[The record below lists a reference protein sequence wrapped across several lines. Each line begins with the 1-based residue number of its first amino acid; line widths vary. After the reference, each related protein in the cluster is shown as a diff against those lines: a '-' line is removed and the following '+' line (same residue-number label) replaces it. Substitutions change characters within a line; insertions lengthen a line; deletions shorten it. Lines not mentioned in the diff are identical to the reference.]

1 MAGIREKINQARQS
15 SDAKTVASNFAW
27 LTLLQVAGYV
37 FPLITL
43 PYLARIIGV
52 DGFSKIA
59 FATAIMI
66 WIQTIADW
74 GFNMSATRDVAQNR
88 DNPDKV
94 SRIFSNVLWA
104 RLFLM
109 LVSFGILAVFV
120 ATVPKL
126 RENSAV
132 IMVSFLM
139 IPGHIMFPDWFFQ
152 AMEKMKYITILNVLM
167 KFLFTVAVFVF
178 IRTPEDYILQPLLN
192 SLSFAVCGAA
202 ALYIIVARWHVS
214 IRRPV
219 FSEILRTIREST
231 DIFINNL
238 MPNLYNSF
246 STMLLG
252 FWGAPGAVGILDG
265 GNKFVQIGNQLLFTL
280 SRAFYPY
287 LSRRYDGH
295 KTFLYITISTASAIC
310 IVLFA
315 AAPLIVRLFLSPEFA
330 ASAWVIRIRAIS
342 LVFYSIANAY
352 GANYLI
358 VRHHERLLRRIT
370 TYCSLAGFCLAWPLV
385 YFYGYIGASLTVT
398 ISLGLLALTC
408 WLAVR
413 KVGKGN
419 ESLCS

>member
-1 MAGIREKINQARQS
+1 MSGIREKLNKARQS

-27 LTLLQVAGYV
+27 LTVLQVAGYV

-43 PYLARIIGV
+43 PYLARVIGV

-66 WIQTIADW
+66 WIQTVADW

-88 DNPDKV
+88 ENPDKI
-94 SRIFSNVLWA
+94 SFIFSNVLWA
-104 RLFLM
+104 RLLLM
-109 LVSFGILAVFV
+109 LVSFVILVILV

-126 RENSAV
+126 RDNAAV

-167 KFLFTVAVFVF
+167 KLLFTIAVFVF

-202 ALYIIVARWHVS
+202 ALYLIIARWHVR

-265 GNKFVQIGNQLLFTL
+265 GNKFVQIGNQLLSTL

-287 LSRRYDGH
+287 LSRKNDGH
-295 KTFLYITISTASAIC
+295 KTFLFIAISTASAIC
-310 IVLFA
+310 MVLFA
-315 AAPLIVRLFLSPEFA
+315 AAPLIVRIFLSPEFA
-330 ASAWVIRIRAIS
+330 ASALVIRIRAIS

-358 VRHHERLLRRIT
+358 VRHHERLLRRVT

-385 YFYGYIGASLTVT
+385 YYYEYIGASLTVT
-398 ISLGLLALTC
+398 ISLGLLAITS
-408 WLAVR
+408 WLAAR
-413 KVGKGN
+413 KVGKEN
-419 ESLCS
+419 ESL

>member
-1 MAGIREKINQARQS
+1 MSGIHEKISRIRQS
-15 SDAKTVASNFAW
+15 DDAKTVASNFAW
-27 LTLLQVAGYV
+27 LTVLQVAGYV

-43 PYLARIIGV
+43 PYLARVIGV

-88 DNPDKV
+88 DDPDKV

-104 RLFLM
+104 RLLLM
-109 LVSFGILAVFV
+109 FVSFIILAVLV
-120 ATVPKL
+120 AIVPKL
-126 RENSAV
+126 RENAVV

-139 IPGHIMFPDWFFQ
+139 IPCHIMFPDWFFQ

-202 ALYIIVARWHVS
+202 ALYLIIARWHV
-214 IRRPV
+214 IIYRPV
-219 FSEILRTIREST
+219 FSEIFRTIREST

-252 FWGAPGAVGILDG
+252 FWGAVGILDG

-287 LSRRYDGH
+287 LSRKYDGH
-295 KTFLYITISTASAIC
+295 RTFLFITVSTASAIC

-315 AAPLIVRLFLSPEFA
+315 AAPLIVRIFLSPEFA
-330 ASAWVIRIRAIS
+330 DSAVVIRIRAIS

-358 VRHHERLLRRIT
+358 VRHHERLLRQVT

-385 YFYGYIGASLTVT
+385 YFYGYIGAALTVT
-398 ISLGLLALTC
+398 ISLFLLALSS
-408 WLAVR
+408 WVAARNVE
-413 KVGKGN
+413 KQN
-419 ESLCS
+419 

>member
-15 SDAKTVASNFAW
+15 SDARTVASNFAW

-43 PYLARIIGV
+43 PYLARVIGV
-52 DGFSKIA
+52 DGFSRIA
-59 FATAIMI
+59 FATAIMV

-88 DNPDKV
+88 DNPDMV

-104 RLFLM
+104 RMLLM
-109 LVSFGILAVFV
+109 LVSLIILAVLV
-120 ATVPKL
+120 VTVPKL
-126 RENSAV
+126 KANAAV
-132 IMVSFLM
+132 IMVTFLM

-152 AMEKMKYITILNVLM
+152 AMEKMKYITVLNVLM

-178 IRTPEDYILQPLLN
+178 IRKPEDYILQPLLN
-192 SLSFAVCGAA
+192 SLSFAVCGAV
-202 ALYIIVARWHVS
+202 ALYLIIAKWHVS

-219 FSEILRTIREST
+219 FSEILRTIKGST
-231 DIFINNL
+231 DIFLNNL

-287 LSRRYDGH
+287 LSRKQDGH
-295 KTFLYITISTASAIC
+295 KTFLFITMSTASAIC
-310 IVLFA
+310 IMLFV
-315 AAPLIVRLFLSPEFA
+315 AAPLLVRLFLSPEFA
-330 ASAWVIRIRAIS
+330 ASVWVIRIRAIS
-342 LVFYSIANAY
+342 LVFYSVANAY

-358 VRHHERLLRRIT
+358 VRHHEKLLRRIT

-398 ISLGLLALTC
+398 VSLGLLAVAS
-408 WLAVR
+408 WLAAR
-413 KVGKGN
+413 KVGKEN
-419 ESLCS
+419 ENVCS

>member
-1 MAGIREKINQARQS
+1 MSGIREKLNKARQS

-27 LTLLQVAGYV
+27 LTVLQVAGYV

-43 PYLARIIGV
+43 PYLARVIGV

-66 WIQTIADW
+66 WIQTVADW

-88 DNPDKV
+88 ENPDKI
-94 SRIFSNVLWA
+94 SFIFSNVLWA
-104 RLFLM
+104 RLLLM
-109 LVSFGILAVFV
+109 LVSFVILVILV

-126 RENSAV
+126 RDNAAV

-167 KFLFTVAVFVF
+167 KLLFTIAVFVF

-192 SLSFAVCGAA
+192 SLSFAVCGVA
-202 ALYIIVARWHVS
+202 ALYLIIARWHVR

-265 GNKFVQIGNQLLFTL
+265 GNKFVQIGNQLLSTL

-287 LSRRYDGH
+287 LSRKNDGH
-295 KTFLYITISTASAIC
+295 KTFLFIAISTASAIC
-310 IVLFA
+310 MVLFA
-315 AAPLIVRLFLSPEFA
+315 AAPLIVRIFLSPEFA
-330 ASAWVIRIRAIS
+330 ASALVIRIRAIS

-358 VRHHERLLRRIT
+358 VRHHERLLRRVT

-385 YFYGYIGASLTVT
+385 YYYGYIGASLTVT
-398 ISLGLLALTC
+398 ISLGRLAITS
-408 WLAVR
+408 WLAAR
-413 KVGKGN
+413 KVGKEN
-419 ESLCS
+419 ESL